1 MKSIGIITFHAS
13 LNCGSMLQA
22 YALQRVL
29 KEQMGTKSEIINFS
43 NKGQREAYATFHKF
57 RSIKNI
63 LGWGLRLLFLPLLKR
78 MEHDYA
84 LFQKEYLK
92 IGKDFYKEN
101 AELKAING
109 KYNCF
114 ICGSDQVWN
123 TRAVDA
129 DDAYYLNF
137 VTKGR
142 KIAYATSLGATDV
155 TENPMEKKHIQS
167 LLASF
172 DAISVREHNAKNIIE
187 RIYPHE
193 VPILLD
199 PTLLLNKEDYE
210 PLIGEPLIKGKYI
223 FYYAMNYTHNVNLIV
238 NKIAKKYDMPV
249 VIIDA
254 KAWGPLRKFTYGFK
268 LSPQFGPLAYLNL
281 VKYASMI
288 LTTSFHGTAFS
299 VIFEKPFWYIDS
311 HIRNPKDD
319 RATSL
324 MGLLGVLDRLQK
336 EKYLM
341 DNDCLTKPKYE
352 EVKPRIDELK
362 KESIQYLK
370 QQLDL

>member
-22 YALQRVL
+22 YALQHTL
-29 KEQMGTKSEIINFS
+29 KYKLGKDSEIINFS
-43 NKGQREAYATFHKF
+43 NQGQREAYATFHKF
-57 RSIKNI
+57 RSPKNI
-63 LGWGLRLLFLPLLKR
+63 IGWGLRLLFLPLLKR
-78 MEHDYA
+78 MERDYA
-84 LFQKEYLK
+84 NFQKDFLQ
-92 IGKDFYKEN
+92 IGNGFYKEN
-101 AELKAING
+101 AELKAIDGMYEN
-109 KYNCF
+109 Y

-129 DDAYYLNF
+129 DDAYFLNF

-142 KIAYATSLGATDV
+142 KVAYATSLGATDV
-155 TENPMEKKHIQS
+155 TENPKEKKYIQS

-172 DAISVREHNAKNIIE
+172 DAISVREHNAKRIIE

-223 FYYAMNYTHNVNLIV
+223 FYYAMNYNHNVNLTV
-238 NKIAKKYDMPV
+238 NKIAKKYNMPV

-254 KAWGPLRKFTYGFK
+254 KAWGPLRKFRYGFK

-281 VKYASMI
+281 VKYASLV

-299 VIFEKPFWYIDS
+299 VIFEKPFWYINS

-324 MGLLGVLDRLQK
+324 MKLLGVLDRLQK
-336 EKYLM
+336 EEYLVK
-341 DNDCLTKPKYE
+341 NDCLLIPNYEQTKEKIRPLRYK
-352 EVKPRIDELK
+352 
-362 KESIQYLK
+362 SIIFLANQIN
-370 QQLDL
+370 

>member
-1 MKSIGIITFHAS
+1 MKPIGIITFHAS

-22 YALQRVL
+22 YALQRIL
-29 KEQMGTKSEIINFS
+29 KEKVGKDSEIINFS
-43 NKGQREAYATFHKF
+43 NKGQREAYATFHKY
-57 RSIKNI
+57 RSPKNL
-63 LGWGLRLLFLPLLKR
+63 LGWSLRLLFLPLLKR
-78 MEHDYA
+78 MEKDYA
-84 LFQKEYLK
+84 HFQKKYLK
-92 IGKDFYKEN
+92 IGTDLYKEN
-101 AELKAING
+101 AELKAIDGMYDN
-109 KYNCF
+109 Y

-129 DDAYYLNF
+129 DDAYFLNF

-155 TENPMEKKHIQS
+155 TENPDEKKHIQS

-172 DAISVREHNAKNIIE
+172 DAISVREHNAKHIIE

-199 PTLLLNKEDYE
+199 PTLLLKKEDYE
-210 PLIGEPLIKGKYI
+210 PLIGKPLIKGKYI
-223 FYYAMNYTHNVNLIV
+223 FYYAMNYNHNVNLTV
-238 NKIAKKYDMPV
+238 NKIAKRYNMPV

-268 LSPQFGPLAYLNL
+268 ISPQFGPLAYLNL

-324 MGLLGVLDRLQK
+324 MKLLGVLDRLQK
-336 EKYLM
+336 EEYLVK
-341 DNDCLTKPKYE
+341 NDCLLIPNYEQTKEKIRQLHY
-352 EVKPRIDELK
+352 K
-362 KESIQYLK
+362 SIIFLANQIE
-370 QQLDL
+370 